1 MSEDIRIKNDKFS
14 FHYRVAGLIEQ
25 NGKFLI
31 QKIDGYDY
39 YILPGGHVKL
49 GESSAAAIKRELLE
63 EVGWGID
70 SLKLVCVNENFYK
83 KDQRMEHWVENYFLI
98 EPDERIKLDN
108 WSVQEN
114 DDGKIMKYN
123 FYWLSVDE
131 IKDID
136 LKPTAIKELIINNKY
151 NDFNYLIRE

>member
-1 MSEDIRIKNDKFS
+1 MSEDVRIKNDKFS

-49 GESSAAAIKRELLE
+49 GESSTSAIRREVFE
-63 EVGWGID
+63 EVGCGID
-70 SLKLVCVNENFYK
+70 SLKLVCLNEHFYK

-98 EPDERIKLDN
+98 EPD
-108 WSVQEN
+108 
-114 DDGKIMKYN
+114 DGKIMKYN
-123 FYWLSVDE
+123 FYWLSIDE

-136 LKPTAIKELIINNKY
+136 LKPTVIKELIINNKY
-151 NDFNYLIRE
+151 NEFNYLISE

>member
-25 NGKFLI
+25 NEKFLI

-39 YILPGGHVKL
+39 YILPGWHVKL
-49 GESSAAAIKRELLE
+49 GESSEAAIRREILE
-63 EVGWGID
+63 EVGCDIK
-70 SLKLVCVNENFYK
+70 SSKLFCVHENFYMK
-83 KDQRMEHWVENYFLI
+83 NGVLEHFIENYFLI
-98 EPDERIKLDN
+98 NPESELNNNN

-114 DDGKIMKYN
+114 DDGRIFNYN
-123 FYWLSVDE
+123 FYWLSTDE
-131 IKDID
+131 IKNID

>member
-49 GESSAAAIKRELLE
+49 GESSEAAIRREILE
-63 EVGWGID
+63 EVGCDIK
-70 SLKLVCVNENFYK
+70 SSKLFCVHENFYMK
-83 KDQRMEHWVENYFLI
+83 NGVLEHFIENYFLI
-98 EPDERIKLDN
+98 NPESELNNNN

-114 DDGKIMKYN
+114 DDGRIFNYN
-123 FYWLSVDE
+123 FYWLSTDE
-131 IKDID
+131 IKNID
-136 LKPTAIKELIINNKY
+136 LKPTVIKELIINNKY

>member
-49 GESSAAAIKRELLE
+49 GESSRAAIRREILE
-63 EVGWGID
+63 EVGCNIQL
-70 SLKLVCVNENFYK
+70 SKLFCVHENFYM
-83 KDQRMEHWVENYFLI
+83 KDGVLEHFIENYFLI
-98 EPDERIKLDN
+98 NPEGELNNNN
-108 WSVQEN
+108 WSVKKMMMV
-114 DDGKIMKYN
+114 G
-123 FYWLSVDE
+123 F
-131 IKDID
+131 
-136 LKPTAIKELIINNKY
+136 LIIIFIGLALMKLKI
-151 NDFNYLIRE
+151 LI

>member
-31 QKIDGYDY
+31 QKIDGYHY

-49 GESSAAAIKRELLE
+49 GESSRDAIGREILE
-63 EVGWGID
+63 EVGCDIK
-70 SLKLVCVNENFYK
+70 SSKLFCVHENFYMK
-83 KDQRMEHWVENYFLI
+83 NGVLEHFIENYFLI
-98 EPDERIKLDN
+98 NPESELNNNN

-114 DDGKIMKYN
+114 DDGRIFNYN
-123 FYWLSVDE
+123 FYWFSIDE
-131 IKDID
+131 IKNID